1 MSRSALPSLR
11 GFEVS
16 FETLK
21 YVVEDGIA
29 TVTLSRPEK
38 LNAFTG
44 EMLGELMQVVDQTD
58 ADDAVRAVIYTGEGR
73 AFCAGADI
81 SDGPGGFVDAEAE
94 ARLVNADGSLNYS
107 DEAARDGGG
116 IFTLRLYRSLK
127 PTIAAINGPAVG
139 IGVTMT
145 LPMDIR
151 IASES
156 ARFGLV
162 FARRGIVP
170 EAASSWFLPRVV
182 GISRAMEWCA
192 TGRVF
197 GAQEALQG
205 GLVRSL
211 HKPEDLLGEARAI
224 AREIADNTS
233 PVSVALTRQMM
244 WQGLGMSHPMQ
255 GHQLDSRGILS
266 RSRSADAAE
275 GVASFLEKR
284 GAVWPQKV
292 SSDMPDFY
300 PFADEPEYN

>member
-1 MSRSALPSLR
+1 MA
-11 GFEVS
+11 

-21 YVVEDGIA
+21 YEVAEGIA

-44 EMLGELMQVVDQTD
+44 KMLMELLEVVDRTD
-58 ADDAVRAVIYTGEGR
+58 ADDAVRAVIYTGDGR

-81 SDGPGGFVDAEAE
+81 SDGPGGFVDGQAE
-94 ARLVNADGSLNYS
+94 ARLVNADGSLNYHLQ
-107 DEAARDGGG
+107 DARDGGG
-116 IFTLRLYRSLK
+116 LFTLRLYRSLK
-127 PTIAAINGPAVG
+127 PTIAAINGAAVG

-145 LPMDIR
+145 LPMDVR
-151 IASES
+151 IASDT
-156 ARFGLV
+156 AKFGFV

-197 GAQEALQG
+197 GADEALAG

-211 HKPEDLLGEARAI
+211 HKPDELLDVARGI
-224 AREIADNTS
+224 AREIADNTA

-244 WQGLGMSHPMQ
+244 WQGLGMTHPMQ
-255 GHQLDSRGILS
+255 GHQVDSRGILS
-266 RSRSADAAE
+266 RSRSADAQE
-275 GVASFLEKR
+275 GVASFFEKR
-284 GAVWPQKV
+284 PAQWPQTV
-292 SSDMPDFY
+292 SADMPDYY
-300 PFADEPEYN
+300 PWAPEPDYS

>member
-1 MSRSALPSLR
+1 MTY
-11 GFEVS
+11 
-16 FETLK
+16 ETLK
-21 YVVEDGIA
+21 YEVSEGIA

-38 LNAFTG
+38 LNAFTSK
-44 EMLGELMQVVDQTD
+44 MLTELLDVVDRTD
-58 ADDAVRAVIYTGEGR
+58 ADDDVRVVIYTGEGR

-81 SDGPGGFVDAEAE
+81 SDGPGGFVDGQAE
-94 ARLVNADGSLNYS
+94 ARLVNADGSLNYHLE
-107 DEAARDGGG
+107 DARDGGG
-116 IFTLRLYRSLK
+116 LFTLRLYRSLK

-145 LPMDIR
+145 LPMDVR
-151 IASES
+151 LASDT
-156 ARFGLV
+156 AKFGFV

-197 GAQEALQG
+197 PASEALEG

-211 HKPEDLLGEARAI
+211 HKPEELLDVARGI
-224 AREIADNTS
+224 AREIADNTA
-233 PVSVALTRQMM
+233 PVSVALTRQML

-266 RSRSADAAE
+266 RSRSADAQE
-275 GVASFLEKR
+275 GVASFFEKR
-284 GAVWPQKV
+284 AAQWPQKV
-292 SSDMPDFY
+292 SGDMPDFY
-300 PFADEPEYN
+300 PWAEEPEYR

>member
-1 MSRSALPSLR
+1 M
-11 GFEVS
+11 G

-21 YVVEDGIA
+21 YAVEDGVA

-38 LNAFTG
+38 LNAFTIR
-44 EMLGELMQVVDQTD
+44 MLDELLQVVDLTD

-81 SDGPGGFVDAEAE
+81 SDGPGGFVDTQGE

-107 DEAARDGGG
+107 DQSARDGGG

-127 PTIAAINGPAVG
+127 PTIAAINGAAVG
-139 IGVTMT
+139 VGVTMT

-151 IASES
+151 IASET
-156 ARFGLV
+156 ARFGFV

-211 HKPEDLLGEARAI
+211 HKPEDLLDEARAI
-224 AREIADNTS
+224 ARDIADHTA

-255 GHQLDSRGILS
+255 AHQLDSRAILS

-284 GAVWPQKV
+284 DAVWPQKV

-300 PFADEPEYN
+300 PFAVEPEYS